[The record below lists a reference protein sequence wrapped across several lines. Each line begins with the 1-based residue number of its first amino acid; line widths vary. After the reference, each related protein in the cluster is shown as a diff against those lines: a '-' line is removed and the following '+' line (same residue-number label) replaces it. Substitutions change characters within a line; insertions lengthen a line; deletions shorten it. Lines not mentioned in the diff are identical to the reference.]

1 MKAIDML
8 NAAAG
13 HMKQRAGTYD
23 QPDGERSM
31 RRTVAALNAVK
42 GREVLT
48 ESDGWL
54 LMELLKLAR
63 DQSRDTPHQDSL
75 EDAVAY
81 AALYGES
88 RMVEVAAPGGM
99 IEWRNEETPLDD
111 SWVRHTGKCCPVSPG
126 TAVNVRLLGC
136 FGFGI
141 GEAQD
146 FQWAYDTPY
155 RGVVVA
161 YRIVRAGGAE

>member
-1 MKAIDML
+1 MNAIDML

-31 RRTVAALNAVK
+31 RRTVAAFNAVK

-81 AALYGES
+81 AALYGEA
-88 RMVEVAAPGGM
+88 RMAGARATEPAADADGW
-99 IEWRNEETPLDD
+99 IEW
-111 SWVRHTGKCCPVSPG
+111 SGGGCPVPAD
-126 TAVNVRLLGC
+126 TVVDVRFRNGDES
-136 FGFGI
+136 I
-141 GEAQD
+141 
-146 FQWAYDTPY
+146 TY
-155 RGVVVA
+155 RNAGGLDWQHDHHPRDIIA